1 VRPHYTVADV
11 AGWLGTSDEDVRALI
26 DKHQL
31 PAEFKAGRWQI
42 PADDF
47 ERYCAE
53 HGHRRVDKREVV
65 FTRRGLGKRAVLWA
79 MGFMFTTSVSTGV
92 GLKAQQILDAKADDE
107 AARELFQVLF
117 GFREPGRFDYIYG
130 RPTYWG
136 SYHPYHRL
144 AGDALAAPLGL
155 RDSRDRPLQQ
165 PHGLPQ
171 QRKGDKV
178 VFGGP
183 NSTEET
189 ARAWGYA
196 GRSHRELRR
205 VKSSLPLRWY
215 GISAESELGTEEGVV
230 IVYGMGKDRV
240 AETKNWPIVD
250 VQRGTQLVSDRRPLT
265 SDELSALPPLAS
277 PSDRARLP
285 TTNYLVLTRLPN
297 FLDSDFGTAGM
308 EDFTLLVVSGVNGV
322 GTRAAELLPTQTGLQ
337 ALEDLSRQVGV
348 GQAFQALFEAY
359 DVKAAPGGTHRF
371 RRIRY
376 LCSHPLPS
384 DPDSY
389 EAAHRQAV
397 HVGQPS

>member
-1 VRPHYTVADV
+1 
-11 AGWLGTSDEDVRALI
+11 
-26 DKHQL
+26 
-31 PAEFKAGRWQI
+31 
-42 PADDF
+42 
-47 ERYCAE
+47 
-53 HGHRRVDKREVV
+53 
-65 FTRRGLGKRAVLWA
+65 
-79 MGFMFTTSVSTGV
+79 MFTTSVSIGA
-92 GLKAQQILDAKADDE
+92 GIKAQQILDAKADDE

-117 GFREPGRFDYIYG
+117 GFREPGRFDYISG

-165 PHGLPQ
+165 PHGLAQ
-171 QRKGDKV
+171 QPKGDKV

-189 ARAWGYA
+189 ARAWGFA
-196 GRSHRELRR
+196 GTSHRELRR
-205 VKSSLPLRWY
+205 VNSSLPLRWY

-250 VQRGTQLVSDRRPLT
+250 VQRGTQLVSDRRSLT
-265 SDELSALPPLAS
+265 ADELSALPPLAS

-308 EDFTLLVVSGVNGV
+308 KDSTLLVVSGVNGV
-322 GTRAAELLPTQTGLQ
+322 GTRAAELLPTQKGLQ

-359 DVKAAPGGTHRF
+359 DVEAAPGGTHRF

-389 EAAHRQAV
+389 EAAHRQAL
-397 HVGQPS
+397 HVGQHS